1 MSVVVQLG
9 MHTVPL
15 KAPASFL
22 VRREVA
28 IAVGTNAVRGLCAAL
43 GVCWAGTALK
53 AKYAYVPLPY
63 GGEVFDE
70 LMALGIPEADIYAA
84 AGKALELCVEVP
96 TEAGVAR
103 AEGFTPAPTEGLT
116 P

>member
-1 MSVVVQLG
+1 MTTVQLG
-9 MHTVPL
+9 THTVPL

-28 IAVGTNAVRGLCAAL
+28 IAVGTNPIRGLCAAL
-43 GVCWAGTALK
+43 GVCWGGKPLK
-53 AKYAYVPLPY
+53 AKYAYAPLPY

-70 LMALGIPEADIYAA
+70 LMALGVPEADIYAA
-84 AGKALELCVEVP
+84 ASKALELCVNVP
-96 TEAGVAR
+96 TEEAVAR
-103 AEGFTPAPTEGLT
+103 AASFTPRPTEGST